1 MLTAIEAHEQATAGD
16 RVIGW
21 KVDPDQRR
29 TLLQR
34 LPPKYSRAIA
44 DHVTLKPRVAADA
57 PLPPPCRAEI
67 VGRSDDRRGVEA
79 LVVRVDGSTDRPG
92 GGTYHITWSLSPGR
106 KARESNDAIARHGW
120 QAIDPPIP
128 VRLEPAVFP

>member
-1 MLTAIEAHEQATAGD
+1 MLTAIEAHAQATAGD
-16 RVIGW
+16 HVIGW
-21 KVDPDQRR
+21 KLDSDQRHA
-29 TLLQR
+29 LLRR
-34 LPPKYSRAIA
+34 LAPKYSRAIA
-44 DHVTLKPRVAADA
+44 DHVTLKPHVAADA

-79 LVVRVDGSTDRPG
+79 MVVRVDGSTERPD

-106 KARESNDAIARHGW
+106 KARESNDAIARNGW
-120 QAIDPPIP
+120 EAVDPPIP